1 MCVYLNTNG
10 VVHSAFGFFVT
21 CGVIHDEKGTWVLGY
36 NRFLGKCSVAVAELW
51 GILDGFVLR
60 QKQEANHIADTLAKM
75 ALSSDEVL
83 HMFEEPL
90 LEIKEILKE
99 ENTLDNSF
107 MNSPM

>member
-1 MCVYLNTNG
+1 
-10 VVHSAFGFFVT
+10 
-21 CGVIHDEKGTWVLGY
+21 
-36 NRFLGKCSVAVAELW
+36 
-51 GILDGFVLR
+51 
-60 QKQEANHIADTLAKM
+60 M

-107 MNSPM
+107 MNSP